1 MALKGLETE
10 SKGTVEKKKIYSY
23 TNYKL
28 KKRVDI
34 RAFEMEGTLV
44 IDSKEMAKL
53 KEENE
58 VGFSVPKTE
67 YQTLIKISKL
77 LIMKHSL
84 C

>member
-1 MALKGLETE
+1 
-10 SKGTVEKKKIYSY
+10 
-23 TNYKL
+23 
-28 KKRVDI
+28 
-34 RAFEMEGTLV
+34 MEGTLV

-53 KEENE
+53 KEEYE

-67 YQTLIKISKL
+67 YQTLIKISEL